1 MFKKKFPVI
10 VFEGIE
16 ASGKSTN
23 ILNFIKYL
31 RGKNI
36 KFIKIREPGGSKFS
50 EKIRKLMLSTG
61 NDLDV
66 KTDLLLIMASRS
78 ENMKKILNKYYK
90 KKVIIIDRFS
100 DSTLAYQH
108 YGMGINMRVIKQIN
122 SFVVGK
128 FKPDLTFLCT
138 VNKNNMIKRLNKR
151 ILKNRYDNFKHNFYQ
166 KIQNGFL
173 KISKNKSKYVLLN
186 SDKSTPSENFN
197 KIINAYKKIKK

>member
-61 NDLDV
+61 NDLDI

-108 YGMGINMRVIKQIN
+108 YGMGISMRIIKQIN

-138 VNKNNMIKRLNKR
+138 VNKSNMIKRLNKR

>member
-10 VFEGIE
+10 IFEGIE

-31 RGKNI
+31 RNRKI

-50 EKIRKLMLSTG
+50 EKIRKLMLSTKS
-61 NDLDV
+61 NLDA

-90 KKVIIIDRFS
+90 KKIIIIDRFS

-108 YGMGINMRVIKQIN
+108 YGMGINARIIKEIN
-122 SFVVGK
+122 SFIVGK

-138 VNKNNMIKRLNKR
+138 VNKTNMNKRLKQR
-151 ILKNRYDNFKHNFYQ
+151 LHKNRYDNFKNNFYQ

-173 KISKNKSKYVLLN
+173 KISKNKSKYILLN
-186 SDKSTPSENFN
+186 SDNSTPSENLV
-197 KIINAYKKIKK
+197 KIINAYKKITK

>member
-1 MFKKKFPVI
+1 MFKKNFPVI

-31 RGKNI
+31 RGRNI

-78 ENMKKILNKYYK
+78 ENMKKILSKYYK

-108 YGMGINMRVIKQIN
+108 YGMGISMRVIKQIN

-138 VNKNNMIKRLNKR
+138 VNKSNMIKRLNKR